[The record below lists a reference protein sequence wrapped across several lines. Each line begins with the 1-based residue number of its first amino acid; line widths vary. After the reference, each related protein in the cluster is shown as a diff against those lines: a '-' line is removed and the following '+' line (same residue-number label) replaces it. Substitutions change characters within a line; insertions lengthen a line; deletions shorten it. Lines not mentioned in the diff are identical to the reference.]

1 VVTGGNPG
9 ARDFDVWLRS
19 AVDLGC
25 REMANTPDV
34 RSMEPAQTASEFG
47 RIGLTPR
54 CAPHDGVRDRRGI
67 GYAIT
72 CAGGLPSQKP
82 RPKSCSDE
90 GTNQYRHTIPDCDGG
105 NRIAVAIECV
115 SGCPESSS
123 EPEISNRVGA
133 PSRSAHIRAANR
145 MAAKDNMQ
153 RKQRGEEI
161 WLAPKRHLY
170 PGL

>member
-1 VVTGGNPG
+1 MTEFEIGAGSVTRSR
-9 ARDFDVWLRS
+9 AREDYHRRS
-19 AVDLGC
+19 RGPSRAPMKAQINIATLYQTV
-25 REMANTPDV
+25 
-34 RSMEPAQTASEFG
+34 ME
-47 RIGLTPR
+47 
-54 CAPHDGVRDRRGI
+54 GI
-67 GYAIT
+67 VS
-72 CAGGLPSQKP
+72 LSP
-82 RPKSCSDE
+82 
-90 GTNQYRHTIPDCDGG
+90 
-105 NRIAVAIECV
+105 IECV